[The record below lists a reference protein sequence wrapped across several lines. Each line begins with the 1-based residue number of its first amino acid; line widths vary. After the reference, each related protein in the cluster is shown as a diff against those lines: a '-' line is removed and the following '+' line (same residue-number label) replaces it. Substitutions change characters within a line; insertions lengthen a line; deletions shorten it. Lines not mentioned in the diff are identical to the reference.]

1 MKVFSF
7 IGLGNMGLEMVN
19 HLINQK
25 GVLVNI
31 FDINKKTYNNF
42 NQSNVIKLERIENL
56 PKNTDY
62 YFTMVPDGKI
72 LNKIVLG
79 RNGIATKAKKGSIVI
94 DCSSVDYATTI
105 NISKNLKKK
114 SVGFLD
120 APVSGGVAGAKN
132 ANLTIMVGGKKK
144 EFIKLKKILEL
155 LGKNIVYVG
164 KSGSG
169 QIIKTCNNLM
179 LGINMIGICEAYL
192 LSKNFGIDKKIF
204 FDICSNASGSSW
216 AMLNHLPIKGL
227 TSSSAANNNFKGGY
241 AAKLIKK
248 DLKIAQDLAKKSNTN
263 SILGNKAKQLYI
275 KLCDTADENLDY
287 SSIINYLKK
296 I

>member
-7 IGLGNMGLEMVN
+7 IGLGNMGLEMAN

-105 NISKNLKKK
+105 NISIAPT
-114 SVGFLD
+114 GADTTWD
-120 APVSGGVAGAKN
+120 ASRRWYIMQTN
-132 ANLTIMVGGKKK
+132 AHN
-144 EFIKLKKILEL
+144 
-155 LGKNIVYVG
+155 
-164 KSGSG
+164 
-169 QIIKTCNNLM
+169 
-179 LGINMIGICEAYL
+179 
-192 LSKNFGIDKKIF
+192 
-204 FDICSNASGSSW
+204 
-216 AMLNHLPIKGL
+216 
-227 TSSSAANNNFKGGY
+227 
-241 AAKLIKK
+241 LIK
-248 DLKIAQDLAKKSNTN
+248 
-263 SILGNKAKQLYI
+263 
-275 KLCDTADENLDY
+275 
-287 SSIINYLKK
+287 
-296 I
+296 

>member
-1 MKVFSF
+1 MKIFSF

-114 SVGFLD
+114 V
-120 APVSGGVAGAKN
+120 
-132 ANLTIMVGGKKK
+132 
-144 EFIKLKKILEL
+144 
-155 LGKNIVYVG
+155 
-164 KSGSG
+164 
-169 QIIKTCNNLM
+169 
-179 LGINMIGICEAYL
+179 
-192 LSKNFGIDKKIF
+192 
-204 FDICSNASGSSW
+204 
-216 AMLNHLPIKGL
+216 
-227 TSSSAANNNFKGGY
+227 
-241 AAKLIKK
+241 
-248 DLKIAQDLAKKSNTN
+248 
-263 SILGNKAKQLYI
+263 
-275 KLCDTADENLDY
+275 
-287 SSIINYLKK
+287 
-296 I
+296 